1 MLNSVKDV
9 ERRLNDGLKRTE
21 EEREKCILWLTE
33 FMTANQ
39 MSLRELDNLC
49 FEDSNWVFEQI
60 F

>member
-9 ERRLNDGLKRTE
+9 ERRLNDGLERTE
-21 EEREKCILWLTE
+21 EERDKCILWLTE